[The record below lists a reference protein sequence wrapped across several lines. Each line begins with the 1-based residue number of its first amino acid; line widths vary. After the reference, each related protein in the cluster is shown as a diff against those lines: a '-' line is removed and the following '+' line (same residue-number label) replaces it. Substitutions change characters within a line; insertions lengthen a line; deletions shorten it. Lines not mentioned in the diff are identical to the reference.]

1 MNKTRRD
8 WSSIYKCFKGK
19 RDSLTAFYSL
29 ASAVFTIAISFYCV
43 VYYVGMKYP
52 DAPLTLDANDITQ
65 NAGPSRGVGRNEQR
79 PRASSTSRSA
89 NRPVKAAMSINAED
103 SDEEILIA
111 ETLRPQTAPL
121 IRLN

>member
-29 ASAVFTIAISFYCV
+29 ASAILTIAISFYCV
-43 VYYVGMKYP
+43 VYCVGMKYP

-65 NAGPSRGVGRNEQR
+65 NAGPSRSGGNEQR

-111 ETLRPQTAPL
+111 EPLRPQTSPL
-121 IRLN
+121 ITLN

>member
-1 MNKTRRD
+1 MNKSRRE

-29 ASAVFTIAISFYCV
+29 ASAIFTIAIVFYCA

-52 DAPLTLDANDITQ
+52 DVPLTLDANDIAQ
-65 NAGPSRGVGRNEQR
+65 NAGPSRSGGRNEQR
-79 PRASSTSRSA
+79 PRASSATRSA
-89 NRPVKAAMSINAED
+89 NRPVKPVMSINAED

-111 ETLRPQTAPL
+111 EPLRPQTSPL
-121 IRLN
+121 ITIN